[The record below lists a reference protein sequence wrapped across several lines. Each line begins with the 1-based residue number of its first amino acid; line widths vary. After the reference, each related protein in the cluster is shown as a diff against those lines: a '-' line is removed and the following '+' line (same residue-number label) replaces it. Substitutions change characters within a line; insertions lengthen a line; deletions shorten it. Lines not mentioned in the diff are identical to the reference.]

1 MTLFHLANRA
11 ARAAGGRASARQS
24 LITAVAIALSIAA
37 VRGAGSQ
44 PAPVTVRENGGVYQ
58 VSAAF
63 STSQPAAIAR
73 AVLTDYEQI
82 PRYMPDVR
90 TSRILERTDD
100 RVVVEQEAVARFL
113 LFSKRVHLVLE
124 VEEGPAAIRFRD
136 RGGRSFTRYEGA
148 WTLREQDGR
157 ALITYE
163 LTAKPAF
170 EAPEFL
176 LTRLLRR
183 DADRMIER
191 LRAEITARASRP
203 PSPR

>member
-1 MTLFHLANRA
+1 MTFVSRVSGA
-11 ARAAGGRASARQS
+11 ATWTGGRASARQS
-24 LITAVAIALSIAA
+24 LVTMVAITLSIAA
-37 VRGAGSQ
+37 VRGASSQ
-44 PAPVTVRENGGVYQ
+44 PAPVAVRENGGVYQ

-100 RVVVEQEAVARFL
+100 RVVVEQEAVARML
-113 LFSKRVHLVLE
+113 VFSKRVHLVLE

-136 RGGRSFTRYEGA
+136 RSGRSFTRYEGT

-157 ALITYE
+157 AIVTYE

-170 EAPEFL
+170 DVPEFL
-176 LTRLLRR
+176 LLRLLKR

-191 LRAEITARASRP
+191 LQAEIPARASQVTSAR
-203 PSPR
+203 